1 MIKLL
6 IDIIYFLIPKKIFDF
21 ICFLVGYK
29 YFKISYS
36 QSGEDLILLKYLKN
50 KKIEKGKYLDIGA
63 FHPRWVSNTYLLH
76 KKGFTGYCVDLD
88 EERLR
93 WFRFAR
99 GSRVKTICGA
109 ISNSKSEFIK
119 VYKFRRKSPFSLIDT
134 TSLENAIHFRSKNNS
149 DFEEINVNNF
159 HINDIFSKVGK
170 INVLNIDIEGQDI
183 AVIRSSNLKIIDPE
197 IILIEDNKGYFPS
210 EELEE
215 FFSKNQYY
223 LIAICGLTK
232 IFAKK

>member
-1 MIKLL
+1 MC
-6 IDIIYFLIPKKIFDF
+6 Y
-21 ICFLVGYK
+21 
-29 YFKISYS
+29 
-36 QSGEDLILLKYLKN
+36 
-50 KKIEKGKYLDIGA
+50 
-63 FHPRWVSNTYLLH
+63 
-76 KKGFTGYCVDLD
+76 LD

-99 GSRVKTICGA
+99 GNRVKTICGA
-109 ISNSKSEFIK
+109 ISNSNQKFIK
-119 VYKFRRKSPFSLIDT
+119 VYKFKRKSPFSLIDT
-134 TSLENAIHFRSKNNS
+134 TSLENAKHFRSKHSS
-149 DFEEINVNNF
+149 DFKEININNF

-170 INVLNIDIEGQDI
+170 INVLNIDIEGQDS

-210 EELEE
+210 EELKE
-215 FFSKNQYY
+215 FFSENQYH

>member
-21 ICFLVGYK
+21 ICFLVGYR
-29 YFKISYS
+29 YFRISFS

-50 KKIEKGKYLDIGA
+50 RKIEKGKYLDIGA

-99 GSRVKTICGA
+99 GNRVKTICGA
-109 ISNSKSEFIK
+109 ISNSNQKFIK
-119 VYKFRRKSPFSLIDT
+119 VYKFKRKSPFSLIDT
-134 TSLENAIHFRSKNNS
+134 TSLENAKHFRSTQPIKA
-149 DFEEINVNNF
+149 
-159 HINDIFSKVGK
+159 SK
-170 INVLNIDIEGQDI
+170 
-183 AVIRSSNLKIIDPE
+183 
-197 IILIEDNKGYFPS
+197 F
-210 EELEE
+210 
-215 FFSKNQYY
+215 
-223 LIAICGLTK
+223 
-232 IFAKK
+232 